1 MTRSEARSSGLLAYF
16 QQQVILEL
24 RFQFWRLAGPGF
36 HRAKVSSIRVIDD
49 PVRAI
54 FQAS

>member
-1 MTRSEARSSGLLAYF
+1 MTRSEPRSSGLLAYF

-24 RFQFWRLAGPGF
+24 RFQFWRFAGAGF